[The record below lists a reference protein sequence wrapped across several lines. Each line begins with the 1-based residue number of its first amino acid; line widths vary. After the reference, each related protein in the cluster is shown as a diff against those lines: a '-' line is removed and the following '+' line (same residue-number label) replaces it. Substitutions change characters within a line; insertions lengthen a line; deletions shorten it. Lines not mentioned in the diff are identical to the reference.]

1 MKARNRE
8 SSLAPKEAENVQEI
22 IKTTDSKIKEGLSRP
37 TASTGTPM
45 KDLNGGAKFM
55 AQLSNIGGGSL
66 VTGGGGIRDGFNTV
80 ARNLAA
86 KGYNNA
92 MSRIEG
98 EQQPLLLQD
107 DEQSHR

>member
-66 VTGGGGIRDGFNTV
+66 ATGGGGIRDGFNTI
-80 ARNLAA
+80 AANIGA

-92 MSRIEG
+92 MSQIESD
-98 EQQPLLLQD
+98 QHPPLLQD
-107 DEQSHR
+107 DEQSRK